1 MSSSSALA
9 SSTTGPSP
17 ASVPP
22 AFDFVSSD
30 FDALSSH
37 MAHCSAAH
45 GQWSALKGGLQ
56 WVHAVVSGR
65 IVTMAFIATVTA
77 VALATFA

>member
-1 MSSSSALA
+1 MPSSSALV
-9 SSTTGPSP
+9 SPTGPVT
-17 ASVPP
+17 ATTP

-77 VALATFA
+77 LALATFA